1 MYEVVIVF
9 VKFSIASQREK
20 AVSESVCMH
29 TLGDVCLLGMMFVFF
44 KRKKSANRSLL
55 QNDFLLFVL

>member
-20 AVSESVCMH
+20 VVSESVCMH
-29 TLGDVCLLGMMFVFF
+29 TLGDVCLLGMMF
-44 KRKKSANRSLL
+44 KKKKKKKC
-55 QNDFLLFVL
+55 

>member
-20 AVSESVCMH
+20 VVSESVCMH
-29 TLGDVCLLGMMFVFF
+29 TLGDVCLLGMMF
-44 KRKKSANRSLL
+44 KKKKKSANRSLL